1 MSAAPPPGPRALAE
15 ILGVPPP
22 TPEQARIIAHPL
34 TPLLVVAGAGSGKTA
49 TMSQRV
55 VHLVVR
61 GEVRPDQVLGLTF
74 TRRATAELDQR
85 VAARLAR
92 LAGSGLVRLDEEAGA
107 VIATYNAFAGS
118 LVREHGL
125 RIGVDPDSTLI
136 TGARA
141 WQIAVRIVEE
151 RTAPLP
157 VDRPG
162 AAASVLL
169 ALEGALSENLLTV
182 DEAAERLDE
191 LVALMEGV
199 ASVRGCRTLVRGV
212 PEALGNRL
220 GMLEAVAAYRDYKRR
235 HALLDFGDQIA
246 LGCRIAEEAPEVA
259 RQLRE
264 RHRAVLLDEFQDTSV
279 AQIRLL
285 SALFAGSGVTA
296 VGDPNQAIYGWRGAS
311 AGALDAFHER
321 FNPDGAAG
329 SPVLPLST
337 AWRNDRAI
345 LRAANV
351 ISSPLRRREARPGDP
366 EAVRVPVEELRER
379 PGDGPQ
385 EGRVVG
391 AFVQDPLQEAR
402 TIAAFMEERWG
413 PDAQMA
419 VLCRTRAQIAPIA
432 EALEERGV
440 PYEVIGLGGMLDVP
454 EVADVRAALTV
465 AADPERGERLMRL
478 LTGQGLGAAD
488 LAALA
493 ALARDQV
500 RAPRRRDDGGAGGGR
515 ADGADGAAGAGR
527 AGETDEDAE
536 REAPLLSE
544 AIEALARRADA
555 GDRSAPPGAPGLSGA
570 GARAAVRLARALR
583 RVRAGLALPLPD
595 LVVLTE
601 QALGLDI
608 EVAARVGNPL
618 GRRALD
624 RFRQVAEQFA
634 AQTDR
639 PAPAGFLA
647 WLDAAEERENGMEA
661 PRVEPEPGAVQ
672 LLTVHAAKG
681 LEWDA
686 VAVAGLVEQV
696 FPSYRAR
703 AREDLA
709 VADRGWMTDAQELP
723 HPLRADARTL
733 PPFAPLARA
742 AAGLEAPAIKDAWE
756 EYTLALG
763 RFALAEERRLAYV
776 ALTRA
781 RHDLLLTGSHLA
793 GRATAP
799 RPMSRFLAELVRRDL
814 VDAYGPGLQD
824 YDEDLPNPLVAS
836 GATGTWPPP
845 EPDGVRGVRRRAR
858 RRAAA
863 QVAAARAA
871 GAGLG
876 GGPAGADPVADQ
888 WEADARLLLAERSRG
903 RGRTPSVRLPDHLPA
918 TRVDDLRA
926 DRGAFALDLRRPLP
940 PEPSPAGRL
949 GTVFHDA
956 VALRLAARGQ
966 LLTLAQAGVP
976 DTLDPAGRRTL
987 ERWLKTACELPLLQD
1002 HVLEDTET
1010 ELELA
1015 LEATTLRCRLDAV
1028 FRGPDGTWLVVD
1040 WKTGWQR
1047 APVDQLSVYVHALAA
1062 HRGVGTESVRAA
1074 YVYVNR
1080 PGGLVDELGA
1090 ADLLA
1095 LDEIE
1100 ASLRVEG
1107 D

>member
-1 MSAAPPPGPRALAE
+1 AK

-191 LVALMEGV
+191 LVALMEGIG
-199 ASVRGCRTLVRGV
+199 SVRGCRTLVRGA
-212 PEALGNRL
+212 PEALTARL

-351 ISSPLRRREARPGDP
+351 ASSPLRRRETRPGDP
-366 EAVRVPVEELRER
+366 EAVRIPVEELRER

-500 RAPRRRDDGGAGGGR
+500 RAPRRRDDGGAG
-515 ADGADGAAGAGR
+515 
-527 AGETDEDAE
+527 
-536 REAPLLSE
+536 
-544 AIEALARRADA
+544 
-555 GDRSAPPGAPGLSGA
+555 
-570 GARAAVRLARALR
+570 
-583 RVRAGLALPLPD
+583 
-595 LVVLTE
+595 
-601 QALGLDI
+601 
-608 EVAARVGNPL
+608 
-618 GRRALD
+618 
-624 RFRQVAEQFA
+624 
-634 AQTDR
+634 
-639 PAPAGFLA
+639 
-647 WLDAAEERENGMEA
+647 
-661 PRVEPEPGAVQ
+661 
-672 LLTVHAAKG
+672 
-681 LEWDA
+681 
-686 VAVAGLVEQV
+686 
-696 FPSYRAR
+696 
-703 AREDLA
+703 
-709 VADRGWMTDAQELP
+709 
-723 HPLRADARTL
+723 ART
-733 PPFAPLARA
+733 
-742 AAGLEAPAIKDAWE
+742 W
-756 EYTLALG
+756 
-763 RFALAEERRLAYV
+763 
-776 ALTRA
+776 
-781 RHDLLLTGSHLA
+781 S
-793 GRATAP
+793 
-799 RPMSRFLAELVRRDL
+799 
-814 VDAYGPGLQD
+814 
-824 YDEDLPNPLVAS
+824 
-836 GATGTWPPP
+836 
-845 EPDGVRGVRRRAR
+845 
-858 RRAAA
+858 
-863 QVAAARAA
+863 
-871 GAGLG
+871 
-876 GGPAGADPVADQ
+876 
-888 WEADARLLLAERSRG
+888 
-903 RGRTPSVRLPDHLPA
+903 
-918 TRVDDLRA
+918 
-926 DRGAFALDLRRPLP
+926 
-940 PEPSPAGRL
+940 
-949 GTVFHDA
+949 
-956 VALRLAARGQ
+956 
-966 LLTLAQAGVP
+966 
-976 DTLDPAGRRTL
+976 
-987 ERWLKTACELPLLQD
+987 
-1002 HVLEDTET
+1002 
-1010 ELELA
+1010 
-1015 LEATTLRCRLDAV
+1015 
-1028 FRGPDGTWLVVD
+1028 
-1040 WKTGWQR
+1040 
-1047 APVDQLSVYVHALAA
+1047 
-1062 HRGVGTESVRAA
+1062 
-1074 YVYVNR
+1074 
-1080 PGGLVDELGA
+1080 
-1090 ADLLA
+1090 
-1095 LDEIE
+1095 
-1100 ASLRVEG
+1100 
-1107 D
+1107 